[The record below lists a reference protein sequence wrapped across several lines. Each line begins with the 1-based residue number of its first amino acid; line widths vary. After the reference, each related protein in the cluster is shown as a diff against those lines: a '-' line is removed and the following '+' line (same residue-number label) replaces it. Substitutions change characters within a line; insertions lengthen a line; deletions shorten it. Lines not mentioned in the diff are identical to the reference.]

1 MRNHSLRTIALLAGA
16 AWCLA
21 TSTQAAG
28 AADTGPQAF
37 LAGLYAHYPVAGRAR
52 AFDPVGPAAAQVFD
66 APLVALI
73 RRDQRNARGEVGALD
88 GDPLCDCQDDAG
100 MTWRIA
106 GVVPQGAD
114 KAVARVRLTFPQ
126 TPRPRTDDLTFQLVK
141 TAAGWRIHDIASPD
155 IPSLRGLFL
164 PPPPAASK
172 PR

>member
-1 MRNHSLRTIALLAGA
+1 MG
-16 AWCLA
+16 
-21 TSTQAAG
+21 
-28 AADTGPQAF
+28 
-37 LAGLYAHYPVAGRAR
+37 AGRAR

-126 TPRPRTDDLTFQLVK
+126 TPRPRTDATLSDPEFVSTKAHCLEVFQREVRR
-141 TAAGWRIHDIASPD
+141 A
-155 IPSLRGLFL
+155 
-164 PPPPAASK
+164 
-172 PR
+172 